1 MIGVNVIEKGTLN
14 GTITDMS
21 GNFTLTVESGE
32 SVLHFSY
39 VGYITEEITVGNNR
53 QINLVMQEDTE
64 SLEEIV
70 VVGYGT
76 QAKKDITGSVAVVDT
91 EQLLAST
98 GSSATQQLQ
107 GKTPGVYIG
116 QTGSPGSATM
126 VRIRGVNTIN
136 DNGPLYV
143 IDGVSTRN
151 QNLSS
156 LNPNDIESMQVLKD
170 AS

>member
-1 MIGVNVIEKGTLN
+1 MKYGILFAFWWIFSVGVYAQLRVQGTVTDMGGTPMIGVNVIEKGTLN

-53 QINLVMQEDTE
+53 QINLEMREDTE

-98 GSSATQQLQ
+98 
-107 GKTPGVYIG
+107 
-116 QTGSPGSATM
+116 
-126 VRIRGVNTIN
+126 
-136 DNGPLYV
+136 
-143 IDGVSTRN
+143 
-151 QNLSS
+151 
-156 LNPNDIESMQVLKD
+156 
-170 AS
+170 